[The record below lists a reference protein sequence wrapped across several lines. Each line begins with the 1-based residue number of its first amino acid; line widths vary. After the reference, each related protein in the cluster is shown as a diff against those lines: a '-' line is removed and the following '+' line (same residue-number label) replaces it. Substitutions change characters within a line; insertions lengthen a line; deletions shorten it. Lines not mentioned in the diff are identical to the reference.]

1 MIPLFLDHDHR
12 LQDNDKERKKGVGE
26 KEKGRSIIKE
36 IESGGPILKVV
47 VVL

>member
-1 MIPLFLDHDHR
+1 MIR
-12 LQDNDKERKKGVGE
+12 KGKKVWEKRKKGVGE